1 MAEELT
7 FRLEDFEGPLELLLT
22 LVQKHKMDLHNIPIL
37 ELIDQ
42 YTAAVASADDAD
54 PETASA
60 FIEMAA
66 HLVEMK
72 SYLLLPRSEEGERM
86 KQEFTGQLI
95 EYDQCRR
102 MAALLRA
109 KGEQAPVFVRQPME
123 MEWDNTYTLHHA
135 PQILAD
141 YWNALAGR
149 TRLRREPT
157 QQQFEP
163 LVTAPMVSVT
173 SRVVYILRRMLGGEE
188 GDEVFASTFHSACVR
203 ILRRWAEE
211 IGYPRSF
218 TIYDTDDSKR
228 VVKDCLK
235 ELELDEKTFPVRE
248 ILSVISR
255 AKDEMLLPEDFRAY
269 WEKNNDWRKTR
280 IAKVYS
286 LYTKKLRD
294 ANALDFDDIILLTV
308 QLLQSALAL
317 SDETGGAFDIT
328 IAPLVTAW
336 GITSDTPRVPSQEEI
351 ESLLKA
357 AIGYGTIADLWVN
370 PDCGLKTR
378 DYEETKQSLRHLVDA
393 TKAIRASL

>member
-7 FRLEDFEGPLELLLT
+7 FHLEEFEGPLELLLA
-22 LVQKHKMDLHNIPIL
+22 LVSKHKMDLHNIPIL

-42 YTAAVASADDAD
+42 YTRTVEAAQAAD
-54 PETASA
+54 PDISSS

-72 SYLLLPRSEEGERM
+72 SYLLLPRSTEGERM
-86 KQEFTGQLI
+86 KQELTGQLI

-173 SRVVYILRRMLGGEE
+173 SRVVYILRRLIAGGAARMSQL
-188 GDEVFASTFHSACVR
+188 FARSQSRSTNVATFLA
-203 ILRRWAEE
+203 L
-211 IGYPRSF
+211 
-218 TIYDTDDSKR
+218 
-228 VVKDCLK
+228 
-235 ELELDEKTFPVRE
+235 LELVRGGRVTLGE
-248 ILSVISR
+248 NGELTMQR
-255 AKDEMLLPEDFRAY
+255 
-269 WEKNNDWRKTR
+269 TR
-280 IAKVYS
+280 IKE
-286 LYTKKLRD
+286 KK
-294 ANALDFDDIILLTV
+294 
-308 QLLQSALAL
+308 
-317 SDETGGAFDIT
+317 
-328 IAPLVTAW
+328 
-336 GITSDTPRVPSQEEI
+336 
-351 ESLLKA
+351 
-357 AIGYGTIADLWVN
+357 
-370 PDCGLKTR
+370 
-378 DYEETKQSLRHLVDA
+378 
-393 TKAIRASL
+393 

>member
-109 KGEQAPVFVRQPME
+109 KGEAAPVFVRRPME
-123 MEWDNTYTLHHA
+123 VEWDNTYALHHA

-141 YWNALAGR
+141 YWQALAGR
-149 TRLRREPT
+149 TKTRRVPT

-173 SRVVYILRRMLGGEE
+173 SRVVYILRRMLGGTVAKMEQL
-188 GDEVFASTFHSACVR
+188 FSRSQSRSTNVATFLA
-203 ILRRWAEE
+203 L
-211 IGYPRSF
+211 
-218 TIYDTDDSKR
+218 
-228 VVKDCLK
+228 
-235 ELELDEKTFPVRE
+235 LELVRGG
-248 ILSVISR
+248 
-255 AKDEMLLPEDFRAY
+255 
-269 WEKNNDWRKTR
+269 R
-280 IAKVYS
+280 IA
-286 LYTKKLRD
+286 
-294 ANALDFDDIILLTV
+294 LDDRGTLTMRRTRP
-308 QLLQSALAL
+308 
-317 SDETGGAFDIT
+317 E
-328 IAPLVTAW
+328 
-336 GITSDTPRVPSQEEI
+336 RNKE
-351 ESLLKA
+351 
-357 AIGYGTIADLWVN
+357 N
-370 PDCGLKTR
+370 P
-378 DYEETKQSLRHLVDA
+378 
-393 TKAIRASL
+393 

>member
-1 MAEELT
+1 MSVAEELT
-7 FRLEDFEGPLELLLT
+7 FHLEDFDGPLELLLA
-22 LVQKHKMDLHNIPIL
+22 LVAKHKMDLHNIPIL

-42 YTAAVASADDAD
+42 YTRTVEQADPD

-173 SRVVYILRRMLGGEE
+173 SRVVYILRQLIAGGAARMNQLFSRRQTRGTN
-188 GDEVFASTFHSACVR
+188 VATFLA
-203 ILRRWAEE
+203 L
-211 IGYPRSF
+211 
-218 TIYDTDDSKR
+218 
-228 VVKDCLK
+228 
-235 ELELDEKTFPVRE
+235 LELVRGGRIQLGPTGEMTMHRGHLSRKKE
-248 ILSVISR
+248 I
-255 AKDEMLLPEDFRAY
+255 K
-269 WEKNNDWRKTR
+269 
-280 IAKVYS
+280 
-286 LYTKKLRD
+286 
-294 ANALDFDDIILLTV
+294 
-308 QLLQSALAL
+308 
-317 SDETGGAFDIT
+317 
-328 IAPLVTAW
+328 
-336 GITSDTPRVPSQEEI
+336 
-351 ESLLKA
+351 
-357 AIGYGTIADLWVN
+357 
-370 PDCGLKTR
+370 
-378 DYEETKQSLRHLVDA
+378 
-393 TKAIRASL
+393 